1 MARKVAVKK
10 AKIEEQELRDYE
22 LVVILNPDIAEDDL
36 EATLG
41 KINQF
46 IGDKG
51 GTIDS
56 VEQWGKR
63 KLAYPLKHFT
73 EGSYVLVRF
82 KLGAKLTGELEANLR
97 ISEAV
102 LRHLLVK
109 LSD

>member
-1 MARKVAVKK
+1 MARKVSAKK
-10 AKIEEQELRDYE
+10 AKLEEQELRDYE
-22 LVVILNPDIAEDDL
+22 LVVILSPDIAEGEL
-36 EATLG
+36 EEALG

-46 IGDKG
+46 ISDKG

-82 KLGAKLTGELEANLR
+82 KLDAKLTKELEANLH
-97 ISEAV
+97 ILEAV

-109 LSD
+109 LGD